1 MKTFSFKFVVS
12 GDDTV
17 FSCTYIK
24 PILIGREPEFR
35 KIFNKNK
42 RKLVCAVRSAYHPDF
57 EMSRDGDVT
66 HISVWLRGASSHRD
80 NETSHLPTKI
90 FNEVIGDIL
99 LCFYEFDKKYSGEDG
114 EDDVFHDDTIVFNKD
129 VFVINKDNLKNM
141 IVLLRGV

>member
-24 PILIGREPEFR
+24 PTLIGREPEFR

-42 RKLVCAVRSAYHPDF
+42 GKLVCVVRSAYHPDF
-57 EMSRDGDVT
+57 EMSRDGDVR

-80 NETSHLPTKI
+80 NETTRFSTKI

-114 EDDVFHDDTIVFNKD
+114 EEDVFHDDTIIFNKD
-129 VFVINKDNLKNM
+129 VFVINENNLKNM
-141 IVLLRGV
+141 IVLLRGI